1 MQPTNQRGGPVD
13 FSWPP
18 PLQPPNQPGGRKTR
32 PDPKRHNTQV
42 VLERFSVFVI
52 LERHQHRWSRK
63 TTSHCMC
70 LCLCG
75 LTPRHKYKSVGVD
88 DCPST
93 PVCVPI
99 LVLQRNS
106 FVCLIKFFLPV
117 MIIYVFCCLLYSLFT
132 LEVVPG
138 CAATVV

>member
-1 MQPTNQRGGPVD
+1 MHDLALAPLRCNQPTNGGGR
-13 FSWPP
+13 SILAGPP
-18 PLQPPNQPGGRKTR
+18 PLQPPNQTGGRKTR

-70 LCLCG
+70 LCLGG

-106 FVCLIKFFLPV
+106 FVCLIKFLT
-117 MIIYVFCCLLYSLFT
+117 CHDHLCLLLF
-132 LEVVPG
+132 VVL
-138 CAATVV
+138 TFHT